1 MTTTSP
7 PLELNFLATEVS
19 QHFLKVTPLRTF
31 ISQPKSII
39 HRFQTLFTT
48 IITPPLGVLACYVS
62 FDVLATTPAGEITD
76 TDDVDYLEHE
86 LANFGTDKREL
97 KISWS
102 MWRVN
107 TSAASAAFERRGPTK
122 EGVVDSKTK
131 PLADICRSM
140 DFRSTMDHGWV
151 PSHGVEF
158 FTLFIQH
165 LHEQWGAI
173 VAQAERHLVKSVR
186 MPCSPVGC
194 SYTYPVIWYI

>member
-1 MTTTSP
+1 M
-7 PLELNFLATEVS
+7 
-19 QHFLKVTPLRTF
+19 
-31 ISQPKSII
+31 
-39 HRFQTLFTT
+39 
-48 IITPPLGVLACYVS
+48 
-62 FDVLATTPAGEITD
+62 ATTPAGETTD
-76 TDDVDYLEHE
+76 TDDVDHLEHE
-86 LANFGTDKREL
+86 LANFETDKRKL

-102 MWRVN
+102 MWRVDAST
-107 TSAASAAFERRGPTK
+107 TSTASERRGPTK

-131 PLADICRSM
+131 PLVDICRSM

-186 MPCSPVGC
+186 IPHSLAGC